1 MIQIF
6 DFTNDHYNER
16 RTERENEE
24 RVDIVLC
31 LRWFWSIVMIL
42 TSLILFMQGH
52 ILLPCLI
59 GIRELV
65 GMALTILELERV
77 E

>member
-16 RTERENEE
+16 KAERENEE
-24 RVDIVLC
+24 RLDLVTG
-31 LRWFWSIVMIL
+31 LRWFWSMVMIL
-42 TSLILFMQGH
+42 ASLLLFVHGYV
-52 ILLPCLI
+52 LLPCLI

-65 GMALTILELERV
+65 GMGLTIWEME
-77 E
+77 EE